1 MMELSPRLSMIE
13 ALIDGTAR
21 CFGDVGTDH
30 AHLPISCIQHGRCQ
44 TAIASDINPG
54 PLARAEQNIR
64 AYGLSKQIE
73 LRLCPG
79 LSGYKAGECD
89 WTAICGMGG
98 YLICDILSA
107 ALKNHGIAE
116 GQSFVISPHTNEKQV
131 RAFLYASGFRILQ
144 ENACEDANH
153 VYLGIACVY
162 DGVTREISNV
172 DAMVGCS
179 NILPVCYYDN
189 LLRKV
194 RKRLSGLATGSKAN
208 CEEVAFLQDVIR
220 KVESL

>member
-1 MMELSPRLSMIE
+1 MELSPRLSMIE

-64 AYGLSKQIE
+64 VHGLSKQIE

-89 WTAICGMGG
+89 WIAICGMGG
-98 YLICDILSA
+98 HLICDILGA
-107 ALKNHGIAE
+107 RDRRKKKNAPE
-116 GQSFVISPHTNEKQV
+116 GVEEFLEATTGFEPVV
-131 RAFLYASGFRILQ
+131 RALQ
-144 ENACEDANH
+144 APALPLGH
-153 VYLGIACVY
+153 VA
-162 DGVTREISNV
+162 
-172 DAMVGCS
+172 
-179 NILPVCYYDN
+179 
-189 LLRKV
+189 LRF
-194 RKRLSGLATGSKAN
+194 
-208 CEEVAFLQDVIR
+208 E
-220 KVESL
+220 

>member
-21 CFGDVGTDH
+21 RFGDVGTDH

-54 PLARAEQNIR
+54 PLSRAEQNIR

-89 WTAICGMGG
+89 WIAICGMGG
-98 YLICDILSA
+98 HLICDILGA
-107 ALKNHGIAE
+107 ALQAGTVAI
-116 GQSFVISPHTNEKQV
+116 GQSFVISPHTNEEQV
-131 RAFLYASGFRILQ
+131 RRFLYENGFRVLR

-162 DGVTREISNV
+162 DGVAREISNV

-179 NILPVCYYDN
+179 NILPACYYDN

-194 RKRLSGLATGSKAN
+194 RKRLSGLATGSKEN

>member
-89 WTAICGMGG
+89 WIAICGMGG
-98 YLICDILSA
+98 HLICDILGA
-107 ALKNHGIAE
+107 ALQAGTVAI
-116 GQSFVISPHTNEKQV
+116 GQSFVISPHTNEEQV
-131 RAFLYASGFRILQ
+131 RRFLYENGFRVLR
-144 ENACEDANH
+144 ENACEDAGH

-162 DGVTREISNV
+162 DGVAREISNV

-179 NILPVCYYDN
+179 NILPACYYDN

-220 KVESL
+220 KTNY

>member
-64 AYGLSKQIE
+64 VHGLSKQIE

-89 WTAICGMGG
+89 WIAICGMGG
-98 YLICDILSA
+98 HLICDILGA
-107 ALKNHGIAE
+107 ALQAGTVAI
-116 GQSFVISPHTNEKQV
+116 GQSFVISPHTNEEQV
-131 RAFLYASGFRILQ
+131 RRFLYENGFRVLR
-144 ENACEDANH
+144 ENACEDAGH
-153 VYLGIACVY
+153 IYLGIACVY
-162 DGVTREISNV
+162 DGVVREITDV
-172 DAMVGCS
+172 DAMVGRS
-179 NILPVCYYDN
+179 NILPACYYEN
-189 LLRKV
+189 LLRKA
-194 RKRLSGLATGSKAN
+194 RKRLSGLASGSKPDCGEA
-208 CEEVAFLQDVIR
+208 AFLHDVIR